1 MDSPEPMPFYEVP
14 ESQYSQIIVEERDT
28 VISGSSIMASSQY
41 FESGF
46 KPNCNREFDNALNII
61 RDLSPERPFNFEDT
75 HNKENMIM
83 VKPKIVKNITIPW
96 KHKVEVKH
104 TIHTAKKCRI
114 NEEVE
119 PVVEVEA
126 QPNKMPYL
134 LAKSPEPI
142 EEQEVREN
150 EKELTPLQVENAM
163 IFDLDNLWAN
173 SGVQKKLNFSNC
185 TLEMVEE
192 EDEKVIQIERYL
204 FGTDLWFSGL
214 GMNINQLWD
223 PNDQIIKEGELLRY
237 KPGLDR
243 VFISR
248 WCQLTTKVFRVY
260 KNQMFAKGFLNKP
273 ILAIPLYV
281 IENVKKSKF
290 KVPKSSKLVKD
301 SRVLKQNQFE
311 IVYKDEILSE
321 ILMEFLES
329 KGIIDNDHNGETSE
343 RKQEDSYLADK
354 LNILKKN
361 MVADEP
367 FKVESKMATLNNCSS
382 WSNREGE
389 WFLAEKRL
397 LFTTA
402 RAHDLSEWKSLLK
415 KVFSNPN

>member
-1 MDSPEPMPFYEVP
+1 
-14 ESQYSQIIVEERDT
+14 
-28 VISGSSIMASSQY
+28 
-41 FESGF
+41 
-46 KPNCNREFDNALNII
+46 
-61 RDLSPERPFNFEDT
+61 
-75 HNKENMIM
+75 
-83 VKPKIVKNITIPW
+83 
-96 KHKVEVKH
+96 
-104 TIHTAKKCRI
+104 
-114 NEEVE
+114 
-119 PVVEVEA
+119 
-126 QPNKMPYL
+126 
-134 LAKSPEPI
+134 
-142 EEQEVREN
+142 
-150 EKELTPLQVENAM
+150 
-163 IFDLDNLWAN
+163 
-173 SGVQKKLNFSNC
+173 
-185 TLEMVEE
+185 
-192 EDEKVIQIERYL
+192 
-204 FGTDLWFSGL
+204 
-214 GMNINQLWD
+214 
-223 PNDQIIKEGELLRY
+223 
-237 KPGLDR
+237 
-243 VFISR
+243 
-248 WCQLTTKVFRVY
+248 LTTKVFRVY
-260 KNQMFAKGFLNKP
+260 KNQMSAKGFLNKP

-397 LFTTA
+397 LFTTT